1 MGVASSAAVLVAGCS
16 SDPDPD
22 DPGPDSTPDGSAE
35 PTGEPE
41 DGQHRV
47 VTKDPIQET
56 VIPEGE
62 AGVLAV
68 SQAVFESATAVVV
81 ARIPEAPTSSPTPP
95 DDASPSPEPSGEATA
110 PTEEDPETTA
120 PAEDDPMT
128 AAVAAAEQ
136 LGIPLLL
143 DGPELIQELDRLQT
157 RAVVAFAASDL
168 DVGDREVL
176 DGEAGVT
183 LDGLPREPG
192 APDALALVLEDEEV
206 SPMAAANLAVAGIDV
221 ETLAHP
227 DPRVSAES
235 VQLVKDHPEVLAVGA
250 AFGEPERFNARL
262 EAART
267 LPELSGG
274 GVLPFPGRMMVA
286 LYGHPSGPTLGVLGE
301 QGPAE
306 SVALVQEMAAEYQE
320 FSDKP
325 VIGCFEII
333 TTVATASAGDDGNYS
348 RAWPIETIMPLVD
361 AAEDAGVYCVLDLQ
375 PGYNT
380 FLDQARIY
388 EEVLKRPHVG
398 LALDPEWRLVPPQ
411 RHMTV
416 IGQVH
421 ADEINETGAW
431 LAEVVRQNNLPPK
444 VLVLHQFQTRMIIDR
459 ESVDTSL
466 EEIQYLMHADG
477 HGTHGQKLETWNVLR
492 RGLSEDIR
500 LGWKNFID
508 EDSPM
513 MTVEQTMTMVEP
525 RPDFVSY
532 Q

>member
-1 MGVASSAAVLVAGCS
+1 MGAASSAAVLVAGCS
-16 SDPDPD
+16 PDPDPD
-22 DPGPDSTPDGSAE
+22 DPGPDETPDASAE
-35 PTGEPE
+35 PTVDP
-41 DGQHRV
+41 DDDQHRV
-47 VTKDPIQET
+47 VTKDPIEET

-62 AGVLAV
+62 DGVLAV
-68 SQAVFESATAVVV
+68 SRAVFETATAVVV
-81 ARIPEAPTSSPTPP
+81 VQIPEAPTPETPEASPSP
-95 DDASPSPEPSGEATA
+95 DDETSPSPEPTA
-110 PTEEDPETTA
+110 EDTTPPET
-120 PAEDDPMT
+120 DLVG
-128 AAVAAAEQ
+128 AAVATSEE
-136 LGIPLLL
+136 LGIPLLI
-143 DGPELIQELDRLQT
+143 DGPELGEELDRLQ
-157 RAVVAFAASDL
+157 ALVVVAFAGSAL
-168 DVGDREVL
+168 DVGDREVV
-176 DGEAGVT
+176 DGEGEIS

-192 APDALALVLEDEEV
+192 GQDALALVLDDEEV
-206 SPMAAANLAVAGIDV
+206 SPMTAANLAAAGIDV

-250 AFGEPERFNARL
+250 AFGPADRFASRL
-262 EAART
+262 DAART

-274 GVLPFPGRMMVA
+274 GVLPFPGRMMIA

-301 QGPAE
+301 QGPEE
-306 SVALVQEMAAEYQE
+306 SVALVQEMVAEYQE
-320 FSDKP
+320 FTDTP

-333 TTVATASAGDDGNYS
+333 TTVATAAAGADGNYS
-348 RAWPIETIMPLVD
+348 RAWPIDTIMPLVD

-431 LAEVVRQNNLPPK
+431 LAEVVRENNLPPK